1 MATLEDEIRDLKEKN
16 NELVQKVQFWKL
28 AAAKKEDE
36 KLTLMKEVNE
46 LRLKLSMLRNHG
58 STQAKKLDSA
68 LQEASEKAIAHL
80 VNASAEIAKS
90 VEIAK
95 AYMRERE
102 ELEEQ
107 LPRWSTL
114 GGTPRAENTERVH
127 RVAPMM
133 MEGRCVQP
141 VVELNRTIL
150 LRGESGSGDT
160 TERAV
165 PLHMLQDVYIPL
177 TRIDIS
183 DFAHPT
189 VEVEANMDTANDI
202 ISEEYIE
209 GYGPPG
215 VPVPIHRG
223 QRRRERR
230 ERRDR
235 RERRERTAD
244 HAAEAYE
251 QHAGQHYEEHVEQH
265 QERQEQHYQ
274 ENDEQHYSVQA
285 EQHYDGQHEQH
296 YDGQEGQHYDGEPNQ
311 HYDEQNLDSS
321 EPMSEGNEYNI
332 KLEPVSEEERA
343 VMAETQSLFNR
354 ISMQLQDDSWGQQGF
369 ETIEESPEE
378 SHQASLMNSTAYD
391 NPLEGPSWLLDRT
404 PTATRTSTTSHT
416 PGNRHEPTLRSG
428 KNLTPGSTTDKNR
441 TPNTSTRNTDDNIPV
456 ELSPAQ
462 ATFSPTVRRRKRTS
476 SPPPL
481 ATPRQPHYS
490 PRPSSSRR
498 NSRSSLN
505 GRVLK
510 VLVAKMRLD
519 GSPLSLS
526 PPKQARSPR
535 SLPFDAPSPNGATDS
550 RVIVS
555 SSHQLSRVGSQ
566 ESRDSGAVGRRGRPD
581 SRASRDSDSGSSG
594 AGGSVSEGRTRR
606 PRKAITYKEK
616 PLNRKLRR

>member
-215 VPVPIHRG
+215 VPVPMLNLSVIYSSTHN
-223 QRRRERR
+223 
-230 ERRDR
+230 D
-235 RERRERTAD
+235 
-244 HAAEAYE
+244 
-251 QHAGQHYEEHVEQH
+251 
-265 QERQEQHYQ
+265 
-274 ENDEQHYSVQA
+274 NDEDLA
-285 EQHYDGQHEQH
+285 
-296 YDGQEGQHYDGEPNQ
+296 NF
-311 HYDEQNLDSS
+311 SS
-321 EPMSEGNEYNI
+321 TAP
-332 KLEPVSEEERA
+332 
-343 VMAETQSLFNR
+343 SLFNR

-441 TPNTSTRNTDDNIPV
+441 TPNTSTRNTDGNIPV

-498 NSRSSLN
+498 NSRSRYVTLHILAN
-505 GRVLK
+505 V
-510 VLVAKMRLD
+510 MRLD

-555 SSHQLSRVGSQ
+555 EARSVDQ
-566 ESRDSGAVGRRGRPD
+566 EVPESVRDASIGRHSRDHERRLLIHR
-581 SRASRDSDSGSSG
+581 
-594 AGGSVSEGRTRR
+594 E
-606 PRKAITYKEK
+606 
-616 PLNRKLRR
+616 RKLRR